1 MTLQEM
7 VRFDTL
13 RYQQERT
20 IPEQVEYEKL
30 LERVVKGKDG
40 KSEFPTDYTWAEL
53 EMRDAMQQ
61 QLCDN
66 MVNRIKADL
75 CVYGPRVAEM
85 VINALIAIAV
95 KR

>member
-1 MTLQEM
+1 MNLVEM
-7 VRFDTL
+7 IRFDQL
-13 RYQQERT
+13 RYQSKRT
-20 IPEQVEYEKL
+20 VPEQVEYDVL
-30 LERVVKGKDG
+30 LERVKLGKDG
-40 KSEFPTDYTWAEL
+40 ISEFDTSATWAEL

-75 CVYGPRVAEM
+75 WVYGPRVAEM